1 MFKNVIAEIDRQI
14 AQLQQAKAILG
25 GAGGTSV
32 TTKRRGRP
40 AGSKNKAAGA
50 ATSKRRKLS
59 AAGRKAIAEA
69 QRKRW
74 ASIKAKKRS

>member
-25 GAGGTSV
+25 GSAAV
-32 TTKRRGRP
+32 TKRRGRP
-40 AGSKNKAAGA
+40 AGSKNKA
-50 ATSKRRKLS
+50 SVSSSNKRRKLS

-74 ASIKAKKRS
+74 AALKAKKRS